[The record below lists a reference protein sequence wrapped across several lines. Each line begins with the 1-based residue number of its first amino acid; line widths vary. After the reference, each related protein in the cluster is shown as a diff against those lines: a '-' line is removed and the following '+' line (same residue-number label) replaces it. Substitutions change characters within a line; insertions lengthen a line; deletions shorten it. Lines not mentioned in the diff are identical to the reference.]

1 VVCLAWSED
10 WRLVSSRGVLKMFG
24 AGIPAAQAYI
34 GKLIFDTLS
43 AGYGS
48 GHSYVWYT
56 VLGYLLLEGL
66 LFAARTAL
74 HSAGRL
80 VDANLNHVLRFS
92 IMRQI
97 MEHAA
102 KLDLSSY
109 ERKYFHER
117 V

>member
-1 VVCLAWSED
+1 
-10 WRLVSSRGVLKMFG
+10 
-24 AGIPAAQAYI
+24 
-34 GKLIFDTLS
+34 
-43 AGYGS
+43 
-48 GHSYVWYT
+48 VWYT

-80 VDANLNHVLRFS
+80 VEANLNHVLRFS